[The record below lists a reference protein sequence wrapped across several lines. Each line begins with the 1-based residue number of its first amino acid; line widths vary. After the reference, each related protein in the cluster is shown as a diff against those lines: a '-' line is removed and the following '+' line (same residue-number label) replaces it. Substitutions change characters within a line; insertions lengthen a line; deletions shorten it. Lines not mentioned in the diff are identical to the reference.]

1 MDDCKRR
8 TAEYTKV
15 FAKIAE
21 EVLKLRVTLRIPL
34 RTIAVKH
41 DRIYLMT
48 QTKVKLLITGGA
60 GFIGSNLVE
69 HFLNDERVSL
79 VRILDDLSN
88 GYYENIKEFENHPKF
103 EFIKGDICDYQTC
116 LKATKGI
123 DKITHQAA
131 LGSVPRSIENPMR
144 STEVNILGTVN
155 VMHAAVENG
164 VERVILACSSS
175 TYGDHPGLPKVED
188 EIGNPL
194 SPYAVTKFSIEQFA
208 DVFNRCYGLNYIGLR
223 YFNIFGPKQN
233 PDNPYAAVI
242 PIFCQAFIDGVSPT
256 INGDGEH
263 SRDFTYVANAVQ
275 ANEKALFTENKDA
288 LNEIYN
294 VACND
299 RVTLNEMI
307 DALQGISGKEIEPNY
322 GPERPGDVK
331 HSEADISKI
340 SERLGYKPDIYF
352 GNGLN
357 HVYKW
362 YESKTKA
369 LNNE

>member
-1 MDDCKRR
+1 MEKD
-8 TAEYTKV
+8 
-15 FAKIAE
+15 I
-21 EVLKLRVTLRIPL
+21 
-34 RTIAVKH
+34 
-41 DRIYLMT
+41 
-48 QTKVKLLITGGA
+48 KLLITGGA

-69 HFLNDERVSL
+69 HFLKDERVSL
-79 VRILDDLSN
+79 VRVLDDLSN
-88 GYYENIKEFENHPKF
+88 GYYENIEEFEGNSKF

-116 LKATKGI
+116 IDATEGI

-131 LGSVPRSIENPMR
+131 LGSVPRSIKDPMR

-155 VMHAAVENG
+155 VLHAAKENN
-164 VERVILACSSS
+164 VERVVLACSSS
-175 TYGDHPGLPKVED
+175 TYGDHPGLPKEED
-188 EIGNPL
+188 KIGKPL

-208 DVFNRCYGLNYIGLR
+208 DVFNQVYGLNYVGLR

-242 PIFCQAFIDGVSPT
+242 PIFCKAFIEGVPPT

-275 ANEKALFTENKDA
+275 ANDLALFTDNKRA
-288 LNEIYN
+288 LNQIYN

-299 RVTLNEMI
+299 RISLNDMI
-307 DALQGISGKEIEPNY
+307 SALQQISEKDLGPIY

-340 SERLGYKPDIYF
+340 EKYLNYSPQVFFKE
-352 GNGLN
+352 GLE
-357 HVYKW
+357 HVYSW
-362 YESKTKA
+362 YKDK
-369 LNNE
+369 